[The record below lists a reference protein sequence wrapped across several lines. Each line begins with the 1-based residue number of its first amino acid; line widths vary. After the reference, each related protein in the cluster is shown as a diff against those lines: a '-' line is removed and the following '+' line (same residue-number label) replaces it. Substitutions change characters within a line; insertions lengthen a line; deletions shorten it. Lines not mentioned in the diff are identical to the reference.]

1 MDQAPQELPPGL
13 RLLKGLVTVL
23 TVAMIAGVIAVVW
36 LLVTQLPRAMRAGPE
51 LPETISL
58 PDGATAQ
65 AITFGQGFVAVVTD
79 DRRILIFAPDGTLR
93 QEVAITD

>member
-1 MDQAPQELPPGL
+1 
-13 RLLKGLVTVL
+13 
-23 TVAMIAGVIAVVW
+23 MIAGVIAVVW
-36 LLVTQLPRAMRAGPE
+36 LLVTQLPQAMRAGPE